1 MRRPVPRGA
10 RAICDVCPNRWGG
23 VLVVL
28 AELLPAM
35 SCGRVD
41 VAQCT
46 CPGLECMVLGG
57 NVVPVDE
64 TARGHAGAVL
74 CA

>member
-1 MRRPVPRGA
+1 M
-10 RAICDVCPNRWGG
+10 
-23 VLVVL
+23 L